1 MPIQIPEPRYA
12 YYLHNTTDDYYLS
25 SKSAGWYT
33 HKSAEGVRFNTLAE
47 AQTALAAAK
56 DKIMA
61 THLEKSY
68 KNRKRKNTTIVLSSE
83 AVPYPLSMKGLRRSW
98 RKFFEAFRQ
107 YDKPAMSALE
117 KMAAAVAAVENP
129 TQSGRL
135 ENVLN
140 AFAYNFDDI
149 VAAKYVNEWRLK
161 METKSFRFDGA
172 TIEERFDQ
180 FKAIVSYFLRAVE
193 RYIRYEVGHRADDP
207 RAAFEIHKFK
217 TQLKLRDDLR
227 ESLEWH
233 SDWYKKE
240 REAWFNLSRT
250 NELPLTAKYT
260 YVAPVEVPNA

>member
-12 YYLHNTTDDYYLS
+12 YYLHNVTDDYYLS
-25 SKSAGWYT
+25 SKSASWYT

-47 AQTALAAAK
+47 AQAVLAAAK
-56 DKIMA
+56 DKIVT

-68 KNRKRKNTTIVLSSE
+68 KNRKRKNTTIMLFCE

-107 YDKPAMSALE
+107 YDRPAMKALE
-117 KMAAAVAAVENP
+117 KIALACAAVGNP
-129 TQSGRL
+129 TQGGRI
-135 ENVLN
+135 ENALD
-140 AFAYNFDDI
+140 AMSYNFDDI

-161 METKSFRFDGA
+161 METESFRFDGA

-180 FKAIVSYFLRAVE
+180 FEAIVRHFHRAVE
-193 RYIRYEVGHRADDP
+193 RYIRFEASHRADDM
-207 RAAFEIHKFK
+207 RSVFEIQKLR

-227 ESLEWH
+227 ESLDWH
-233 SDWYKKE
+233 SDWFKKE

-250 NELPLTAKYT
+250 NELPFPAKHI